1 MKQNRYK
8 IKIASYL
15 ILKKDNKILLSRRFN
30 TNWADGMYSLPAGH
44 IDEGETPLET
54 IIREAKEEVDVLI
67 SPLNTRIV
75 HIHFQRDVYVD
86 FYFETTEW
94 TGKIII
100 NEPDKCDKIIWV
112 KVDEIEN
119 YQIAEKVIKV
129 LLSIRNGDFYSEG
142 D

>member
-94 TGKIII
+94 TGKIKI
-100 NEPDKCDKIIWV
+100 NEPFKCDKIIWV
-112 KVDEIEN
+112 KVDNIEN
-119 YQIAEKVIKV
+119 YQIAEKVKKV